1 MCKALFPRYIAAWR
15 GCKEPSLAA
24 AAAFNEVHTLLAA
37 ALRDLY
43 RAEHGVPRDQVLE
56 HGRRKREEAQGEGRR
71 AKTGLSKAS
80 ITMLVAAFL
89 AGRNPPAMDTTYFT
103 AERTRRAR
111 KGRGGGGARRG
122 RVGAG
127 HAGVTGNAGGFPL
140 ERLLAIFEAVRD
152 VDDFV
157 DGGED
162 AKSGT
167 VSAAISTSSLVQI
180 STLVRLDYLLREGSG
195 DPLAEPKYRCNMSFE
210 QASDFARLVGI
221 ELEQFLHF
229 DSGAV

>member
-1 MCKALFPRYIAAWR
+1 M
-15 GCKEPSLAA
+15 AA

-56 HGRRKREEAQGEGRR
+56 HGRRRREEAQGEGRR

-89 AGRNPPAMDTTYFT
+89 AGRNPPGTDMRYFT
-103 AERTRRAR
+103 AERTRRSR
-111 KGRGGGGARRG
+111 KGRGGGVARRG
-122 RVGAG
+122 RVGTG
-127 HAGVTGNAGGFPL
+127 HAGVAGNARGFPL

-157 DGGED
+157 GAGED

-167 VSAAISTSSLVQI
+167 VSAALSTSSLVQI
-180 STLVRLDYLLREGSG
+180 STLGRLDYLSREGGG
-195 DPLAEPKYRCNMSFE
+195 DPLAEPKYRCNISHE
-210 QASDFARLVGI
+210 QAAEFARLVGI
-221 ELEQFLHF
+221 ELGQFLHF
-229 DSGAV
+229 DSGAA